1 MTDNTPER
9 PLPVVRRELCI
20 ERAIIAL
27 TAHGYVGDSYAAGQA
42 FADLATEEPSLLEV
56 FPTLLWALQRLPRGV
71 GEPTELRDRLTTLYA
86 IPDEGADDA

>member
-1 MTDNTPER
+1 MTNFPER
-9 PLPVVRRELCI
+9 PLPTVRRELRI

-27 TAHGYVGDSYAAGQA
+27 VLHGHVGDSYAAGQA

-71 GEPTELRDRLTTLYA
+71 GEPVELRDRLTTLYSA
-86 IPDEGADDA
+86 PDEETGDA